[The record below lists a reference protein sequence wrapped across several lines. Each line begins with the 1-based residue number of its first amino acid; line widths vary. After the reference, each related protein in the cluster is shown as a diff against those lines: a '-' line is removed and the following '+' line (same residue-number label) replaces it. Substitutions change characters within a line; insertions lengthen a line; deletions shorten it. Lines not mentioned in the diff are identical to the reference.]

1 MIGREADEST
11 TAACSAAARSGLR
24 GPARRLRARGELR
37 LERRHP
43 GRAEDDRARA
53 HQAGRGQRGDR
64 GRHGHR
70 EADPAALGA
79 EVRADRPHAAHR
91 PGRRLQAHPEL
102 HPPGGHA
109 GRASGDPP
117 GRARGGDPGGRVHRR
132 RRQDHLQPA
141 GGRDRGLS
149 RGRPAQAAGPHG
161 GDRVRRPR
169 DRRRPAAGQG
179 RQRRPGRPA
188 RPDAGGAGD
197 VRARQAPGAAGLPR
211 RVVRRRRAAGAAAA
225 GRRRHR
231 AQPGRDDLPGRGPG
245 AAQGRDDRVSARL
258 LIAVADDETARR
270 AAAQAREAELEV
282 VDIIADPDELRR
294 ALGRLDVDV
303 LLLHDDLGAVPV
315 LDLARELSAAF
326 PEVGLILLAADDSP
340 RLLRSAMQAG
350 LRDVVALPLSL
361 ESFEAS
367 VRAASQWSRTMR
379 DRVTGEESASG
390 ALGGQ
395 LVAVAGSKGGVGTT
409 TVALHLGLAA
419 ARMAPGRPV
428 CLVDFDL
435 QKGDFRALVDT
446 PYRRS
451 IVDLVDVANEISV
464 RHLQETLYT
473 HKEGFRLL
481 LAPEE
486 GERAEDVDS
495 AVARNV
501 LSAVKARHALTVVDI
516 GAVATEA
523 TAIAAEMASQVLIVT
538 TPDVLAL
545 RGVRRMREL
554 WKRLG
559 VREDEDVRVLLNRA
573 SRRRGVQPD
582 LARKVVGDTMAETT
596 IPADFNA
603 LEAAVNT
610 GSPARLEDGKLRGAF
625 ESLAAELDI
634 VPTVE
639 EGASPTEPRGLLARL
654 GGERGQTSAEFM
666 GLLPG
671 LLIIVFGL
679 WQIAVTGYTYVVAG
693 HAAREGARQ
702 LAVLSSDSGK
712 DPPYRKAA
720 REDLP
725 KGWRHGAEI
734 TKPTDVTVKVSL
746 KVPVLIPAFRAP
758 IHITTT
764 ADTSVEDEPL
774 PDRQRATPTP

>member
-1 MIGREADEST
+1 M
-11 TAACSAAARSGLR
+11 SG
-24 GPARRLRARGELR
+24 
-37 LERRHP
+37 
-43 GRAEDDRARA
+43 
-53 HQAGRGQRGDR
+53 
-64 GRHGHR
+64 
-70 EADPAALGA
+70 
-79 EVRADRPHAAHR
+79 
-91 PGRRLQAHPEL
+91 
-102 HPPGGHA
+102 
-109 GRASGDPP
+109 
-117 GRARGGDPGGRVHRR
+117 
-132 RRQDHLQPA
+132 
-141 GGRDRGLS
+141 
-149 RGRPAQAAGPHG
+149 
-161 GDRVRRPR
+161 
-169 DRRRPAAGQG
+169 
-179 RQRRPGRPA
+179 
-188 RPDAGGAGD
+188 
-197 VRARQAPGAAGLPR
+197 
-211 RVVRRRRAAGAAAA
+211 
-225 GRRRHR
+225 
-231 AQPGRDDLPGRGPG
+231 
-245 AAQGRDDRVSARL
+245 RL
-258 LIAVADDETARR
+258 LIAVADEETARR
-270 AAAQAREAELEV
+270 AAAVAREAELEV
-282 VDIIADPDELRR
+282 VDIVTELDEIHRGLRR
-294 ALGRLDVDV
+294 PDIDVV
-303 LLLHDDLGAVPV
+303 LLSDDLGGVPV
-315 LDLARELSAAF
+315 LDVARDLASAF
-326 PEVGLILLAADDSP
+326 PEVGLIMLTADDSP
-340 RLLRSAMQAG
+340 ALLRSAMQAG
-350 LRDVVALPLSL
+350 VRDVVALPVSL

-367 VRAASQWSRTMR
+367 VRAASGWARTMR

-395 LVAVAGSKGGVGTT
+395 LIAVAGSKGGVGAT

-451 IVDLVDVANEISV
+451 VVDLVDVANEISV

-523 TAIAAEMASQVLIVT
+523 TAIAAEMATQVLIVT

-559 VREDEDVRVLLNRA
+559 VREDEDVKVLLNRA
-573 SRRRGVQPD
+573 SRRREVQPD
-582 LARKVVGDTMAETT
+582 LARKVVGDNMVETT

-610 GSPARLEDGKLRGAF
+610 GSPARLEDNKLRGAF
-625 ESLAAELDI
+625 ESLAVELDV
-634 VPTVE
+634 VPHAE
-639 EGASPTEPRGLLARL
+639 EPAAREEQRGLLARL

-666 GLLPG
+666 GLLPV
-671 LLIIVFGL
+671 LLIVIFGL
-679 WQIAVTGYTYVVAG
+679 WQIAITGYTYVVAG
-693 HAAREGARQ
+693 HAAQEGARQ
-702 LAVLSSDSGK
+702 LAVLSSDAGK

-725 KGWRHGAEI
+725 KGWRPGAEI
-734 TKPTDVTVKVSL
+734 TKPTAVTVKVSL

-758 IHITTT
+758 VHITTT
-764 ADTSVEDEPL
+764 ADTSVEDEPV
-774 PDRQRATPTP
+774 PERQR

>member
-1 MIGREADEST
+1 M
-11 TAACSAAARSGLR
+11 SG
-24 GPARRLRARGELR
+24 
-37 LERRHP
+37 
-43 GRAEDDRARA
+43 
-53 HQAGRGQRGDR
+53 
-64 GRHGHR
+64 
-70 EADPAALGA
+70 
-79 EVRADRPHAAHR
+79 
-91 PGRRLQAHPEL
+91 
-102 HPPGGHA
+102 
-109 GRASGDPP
+109 
-117 GRARGGDPGGRVHRR
+117 
-132 RRQDHLQPA
+132 
-141 GGRDRGLS
+141 
-149 RGRPAQAAGPHG
+149 
-161 GDRVRRPR
+161 
-169 DRRRPAAGQG
+169 
-179 RQRRPGRPA
+179 
-188 RPDAGGAGD
+188 
-197 VRARQAPGAAGLPR
+197 
-211 RVVRRRRAAGAAAA
+211 
-225 GRRRHR
+225 
-231 AQPGRDDLPGRGPG
+231 
-245 AAQGRDDRVSARL
+245 RL
-258 LIAVADDETARR
+258 LIAVADEETARR
-270 AAAQAREAELEV
+270 AAAVAREAELEV
-282 VDIIADPDELRR
+282 VDIVIELDEIHRGLR
-294 ALGRLDVDV
+294 RLDVDV
-303 LLLHDDLGAVPV
+303 VLLSDELGGVPV
-315 LDLARELSAAF
+315 LDVARDLASAF
-326 PEVGLILLAADDSP
+326 PEVGLILLTAEDSP
-340 RLLRSAMQAG
+340 ALLRSAMQAG
-350 LRDVVALPLSL
+350 VRDVVALPVSL

-367 VRAASQWSRTMR
+367 VRGASAWSRTMR

-395 LVAVAGSKGGVGTT
+395 MVAIAGSKGGVGAT

-495 AVARNV
+495 GVARNV

-573 SRRRGVQPD
+573 SRRREVQPD
-582 LARKVVGDTMAETT
+582 LARKVVGDTMTETT

-610 GSPARLEDGKLRGAF
+610 GSPARLEDSKLRGAF
-625 ESLAAELDI
+625 EALAAELDI

-639 EGASPTEPRGLLARL
+639 EAPSQTEPRGLLARL

-666 GLLPG
+666 GLLPI
-671 LLIIVFGL
+671 LLIVVFGL
-679 WQIAVTGYTYVVAG
+679 WQIAITGYTYVVAG

-702 LAVLSSDSGK
+702 LAVLSSDRGK
-712 DPPYRKAA
+712 NPPYRKAA

-746 KVPVLIPAFRAP
+746 KVPVLIPAFHSP

-764 ADTSVEDEPL
+764 ADTSVEGEPL

>member
-1 MIGREADEST
+1 V
-11 TAACSAAARSGLR
+11 SG
-24 GPARRLRARGELR
+24 
-37 LERRHP
+37 
-43 GRAEDDRARA
+43 
-53 HQAGRGQRGDR
+53 
-64 GRHGHR
+64 
-70 EADPAALGA
+70 
-79 EVRADRPHAAHR
+79 
-91 PGRRLQAHPEL
+91 
-102 HPPGGHA
+102 
-109 GRASGDPP
+109 
-117 GRARGGDPGGRVHRR
+117 
-132 RRQDHLQPA
+132 
-141 GGRDRGLS
+141 
-149 RGRPAQAAGPHG
+149 
-161 GDRVRRPR
+161 
-169 DRRRPAAGQG
+169 
-179 RQRRPGRPA
+179 
-188 RPDAGGAGD
+188 
-197 VRARQAPGAAGLPR
+197 
-211 RVVRRRRAAGAAAA
+211 
-225 GRRRHR
+225 
-231 AQPGRDDLPGRGPG
+231 
-245 AAQGRDDRVSARL
+245 RL
-258 LIAVADDETARR
+258 LIAVADEETARR
-270 AAAQAREAELEV
+270 AAAVAREAELEV
-282 VDIIADPDELRR
+282 VDLVAELDEIHRGLRR
-294 ALGRLDVDV
+294 SDVDV
-303 LLLHDDLGAVPV
+303 VLLSDDLGGVPV
-315 LDLARELSAAF
+315 LDVARDLASAF
-326 PEVGLILLAADDSP
+326 PEVGLILLTADDSP
-340 RLLRSAMQAG
+340 ALLRAAMQAG
-350 LRDVVALPLSL
+350 VRDVVGLPVSL
-361 ESFEAS
+361 EAFEAS
-367 VRAASQWSRTMR
+367 VRAASGWARTMR

-395 LVAVAGSKGGVGTT
+395 LIAVAGSKGGVGAT

-451 IVDLVDVANEISV
+451 VVDLVDVANEISV

-501 LSAVKARHALTVVDI
+501 LAAVKARHALTVVDL

-559 VREDEDVRVLLNRA
+559 VREDEDVKVLLNRA
-573 SRRRGVQPD
+573 SRRREVQPD
-582 LARKVVGDTMAETT
+582 LARKVVGDTMVETT

-625 ESLAAELDI
+625 ESLAAELDVI
-634 VPTVE
+634 PQPE
-639 EGASPTEPRGLLARL
+639 SQTEARGLLARL

-666 GLLPG
+666 GLLPI
-671 LLIIVFGL
+671 LLVVVFGL
-679 WQIAVTGYTYVVAG
+679 WQIAITGYTYVIAG

-702 LAVLSSDSGK
+702 LAVLPSDKGK
-712 DPPYRKAA
+712 DPPYREAA

-725 KGWRHGAEI
+725 KGWRHGAQI

-758 IHITTT
+758 IHITTS

-774 PDRQRATPTP
+774 PDRQRVTPTPTP

>member
-1 MIGREADEST
+1 M
-11 TAACSAAARSGLR
+11 
-24 GPARRLRARGELR
+24 
-37 LERRHP
+37 P
-43 GRAEDDRARA
+43 G
-53 HQAGRGQRGDR
+53 
-64 GRHGHR
+64 
-70 EADPAALGA
+70 
-79 EVRADRPHAAHR
+79 
-91 PGRRLQAHPEL
+91 
-102 HPPGGHA
+102 
-109 GRASGDPP
+109 
-117 GRARGGDPGGRVHRR
+117 
-132 RRQDHLQPA
+132 
-141 GGRDRGLS
+141 
-149 RGRPAQAAGPHG
+149 
-161 GDRVRRPR
+161 
-169 DRRRPAAGQG
+169 
-179 RQRRPGRPA
+179 
-188 RPDAGGAGD
+188 
-197 VRARQAPGAAGLPR
+197 
-211 RVVRRRRAAGAAAA
+211 
-225 GRRRHR
+225 
-231 AQPGRDDLPGRGPG
+231 
-245 AAQGRDDRVSARL
+245 RL
-258 LIAVADDETARR
+258 LIAVADEETARR
-270 AAAQAREAELEV
+270 AAAVAREAELEV
-282 VDIIADPDELRR
+282 VDIVTELDEIHRGLRR
-294 ALGRLDVDV
+294 SDIDVV
-303 LLLHDDLGAVPV
+303 LLCDDLGGVPV
-315 LDLARELSAAF
+315 LDVARDLASAF

-340 RLLRSAMQAG
+340 ALLRAAMQAG
-350 LRDVVALPLSL
+350 VRDVVALPVSL

-367 VRAASQWSRTMR
+367 VRAASGWARTMR

-395 LVAVAGSKGGVGTT
+395 LIAVAGSKGGVGTT

-451 IVDLVDVANEISV
+451 VVDLVDVANEISV

-501 LSAVKARHALTVVDI
+501 LAAVKARHALTVVDI

-559 VREDEDVRVLLNRA
+559 VREDEDVKVLLNRA
-573 SRRRGVQPD
+573 SRRREVQPD
-582 LARKVVGDTMAETT
+582 LARKVVGDTMVETT
-596 IPADFNA
+596 IPADFGA

-625 ESLAAELDI
+625 ESLAAELDVI
-634 VPTVE
+634 PQPE
-639 EGASPTEPRGLLARL
+639 SPTEARGLLARL

-666 GLLPG
+666 GLLPV
-671 LLIIVFGL
+671 LLVVIFGL
-679 WQIAVTGYTYVVAG
+679 WQIAITGYTYVVAG

-702 LAVLSSDSGK
+702 LAVLPSDSG
-712 DPPYRKAA
+712 DNPPYRQAA

-758 IHITTT
+758 VHITTT
-764 ADTSVEDEPL
+764 ADTSVEAEPL
-774 PDRQRATPTP
+774 PDRQKATPAP